1 MKKIWRRFIDSCL
14 RSLAAIGQAELMK
27 WGYNH

>member
-1 MKKIWRRFIDSCL
+1 MKKIWRRFMDNCL

>member
-1 MKKIWRRFIDSCL
+1 MKKYWKRFTNSCL

>member
-1 MKKIWRRFIDSCL
+1 MKKYWKRFTDSCL

-27 WGYNH
+27 WGFNH

>member
-1 MKKIWRRFIDSCL
+1 MKKYLKRFTNSCL